1 MFFTRKKKKDEERD
15 RRFNFM
21 SEDEMHMIDG
31 FITKIELNRSYMDE
45 FYTRWEEEQI
55 AYAGDQELKD
65 NHPNTRVNIINSNIE
80 GQVSALVDQNIDV
93 SCVGEDPGDQ
103 QFARVAEVALD
114 FILRKNHIK
123 RKIKQH
129 ETRRELFGP
138 AWFKVYYDQDA
149 LNGFGLATIVC
160 PPLNSVFVDM
170 KITDEENL
178 QDAEYIAEV
187 MPRSKQWAIEKYG
200 DVAQNIIAGSADRS
214 SIWTKERTE
223 DDESLYWH
231 IQLWTKTDGILRLI
245 EFSDDGVLLD
255 DSFKEWTG
263 EKFKDIQNPQ
273 PFYRYNRYPYFLTNL
288 YRDEGKLF
296 GFGDGKL
303 LRPLQDMV
311 NDLYDQIRRAA
322 RPNRIFFD
330 PESEVELEDID
341 EDDGPVPCRNPNTNI
356 RVVEAGSVNEALWR
370 LLSNIHLEI
379 QRVVRFSDIMLGQRA
394 STNTAT
400 EAAIQQQQSGSGI
413 DHKKLMLQE
422 TLVDVCRYALDLH
435 IEHAQE
441 GRWFKTDEDR
451 DEYEFIDFRQFDNVP
466 VVMPP
471 TDAYARNFMNNNP
484 GAEMP
489 KWMQL
494 HDEDGTPM
502 TKSVDLDVKISIG
515 AGLPKN
521 KAFLYQ
527 MIERLSGLVVEDR
540 PVITWKEM
548 RKFIEN
554 FLGVP
559 LMDEEEIAAE
569 QMAQSQA
576 VNQQGT
582 EGLMQGTMQG
592 ADVGGLSGSGRPMM
606 SILPGGGNVGPVG

>member
-1 MFFTRKKKKDEERD
+1 MFFTRKKKNDEERD
-15 RRFNFM
+15 RRFNYM
-21 SEDEMHMIDG
+21 SEDEIRMVDD
-31 FITKIELNRSYMDE
+31 FITKIELNRGYMDE

-65 NHPNTRVNIINSNIE
+65 SRPNTRVNIINSNIE
-80 GQVSALVDQNIDV
+80 GQVSALVDQNIDI
-93 SCVGEDPGDQ
+93 SCSGEDPGDQ
-103 QFARVAEVALD
+103 QFARRAEVALD

-123 RKIKQH
+123 RKIKRH
-129 ETRRELFGP
+129 EMRRELFGP
-138 AWFKVYYDQDA
+138 AWFKVYYDYEA

-200 DVAQNIIAGSADRS
+200 EVAQNIIAGSADRS

-223 DDESLYWH
+223 DDENLYWH
-231 IQLWTKTDGILRLI
+231 IQLWTKTDGILRLL
-245 EFSDDGVLLD
+245 EFSDDGALLE

-263 EKFKDIQNPQ
+263 EKFKEVRDPQ
-273 PFYRYNRYPYFLTNL
+273 PYYRYNKYPYFLTNL
-288 YRDEGKLF
+288 YFDEGKLF

-311 NDLYDQIRRAA
+311 NDLYDQIRRSA

-330 PESEVELEDID
+330 PDSEVELEDLD
-341 EDDGPVPCRNPNTNI
+341 MDDGPVPCRDPNSTI
-356 RVVEAGSVNEALWR
+356 RVIEAGRVNEALWR
-370 LLSNIHLEI
+370 LLANIHLEI

-394 STNTAT
+394 STQTAT

-422 TLVDVCRYALDLH
+422 TLIDVCRCALDLH

-441 GRWFKTDEDR
+441 GHWFKTDEDR
-451 DEYEFIDFRQFDNVP
+451 DEYEFIDFRQFDRAP
-466 VVMPP
+466 VMVPP
-471 TDAYARNFMNNNP
+471 TDAYTRSFLDNNP
-484 GAEMP
+484 GAELP

-502 TKSVDLDVKISIG
+502 SKSVDLDVKINIG

-527 MIERLSGLVVEDR
+527 MMEKLSGMVVENKH
-540 PVITWKEM
+540 VITWKEM
-548 RKFIEN
+548 RKFVEN
-554 FLGVP
+554 FLGLP
-559 LMDEEEIAAE
+559 LMDADEIIAE
-569 QMAQSQA
+569 QMAQAQE
-576 VNQQGT
+576 VNQQAP
-582 EGLMQGTMQG
+582 EGLMQG
-592 ADVGGLSGSGRPMM
+592 ADVGGLSDTGRPMM
-606 SILPGGGNVGPVG
+606 SVLPGGGGGIGPVG